1 MTVAEVRL
9 WGRTVGAVSWDDER
23 GFAHFEYDPAF
34 IPGGRQVAPLTMPL
48 ASEIYSFPA
57 LPRQTFHGL
66 PGLLAD
72 SLPDRFGNALIDAWL
87 ARQGRSPED
96 FNAVERL
103 CYIGARG
110 MGALEFVPATG
121 PTNRLARVDVAA
133 LVELASDILSERAP
147 LARIR
152 HQLPAADADALALRG
167 RAPSSRFDVLSS
179 TPASSSGPR
188 DQAGRRLDALTTKVG
203 DGCGLGGSL
212 ASVHRGQALQ
222 NILRVGTSA
231 GGARAKAVIAWNPE
245 TDEVRSGQTTAG
257 DGFSHWLVKFDG
269 VAGNKD
275 KELDDPRGY
284 GLIEYA
290 YHAMARAAGIE
301 MAECRILREHGRN
314 HFMTRRFDRTG
325 SGRKI
330 HMQSLGA
337 MAHYDFNQA
346 GAYSYEQALGVID
359 GLGLGKETAE
369 EQFRRMAFNIVA
381 RNQDDHVK
389 NIAFLMDRA
398 GSWSLSPA
406 FDVTYSYNPAG
417 RWTGAQQ
424 MSLNGKRDDFEVDD
438 FVACARNAALKRG
451 RATAILG
458 EVGKAVSRWS
468 EFAEEAGLPGD
479 SMRRIGDAHRLD
491 ILP

>member
-1 MTVAEVRL
+1 MGRRTVTVAEVRL
-9 WGRTVGAVSWDDER
+9 WGRAIGAVSWDDDR
-23 GFAHFEYDPAF
+23 GFTHFEYDPAF
-34 IPGGRQVAPLTMPL
+34 VPGGRQVAPLTMPL

-57 LPRQTFHGL
+57 LSRQTFHGL

-87 ARQGRSPED
+87 VRRGRDPGD

-121 PTNRLARVDVAA
+121 PRDTTASVDVAA
-133 LVELASDILSERAP
+133 LVELAGEILTERA
-147 LARIR
+147 A
-152 HQLPAADADALALRG
+152 
-167 RAPSSRFDVLSS
+167 
-179 TPASSSGPR
+179 
-188 DQAGRRLDALTTKVG
+188 
-203 DGCGLGGSL
+203 LGGSL
-212 ASVHRGQALQ
+212 APARRERALQ
-222 NILRVGTSA
+222 EILRVGTSA

-245 TDEVRSGQTTAG
+245 TDEVRSGQIKAG
-257 DGFSHWLVKFDG
+257 DGFSHWLIKFDG

-275 KELDDPRGY
+275 KELEDPRGY

-301 MAECRILREHGRN
+301 MTECRILRESGRN
-314 HFMTRRFDRTG
+314 HFMTRRFDRTDT
-325 SGRKI
+325 GRKI

-337 MAHYDFNQA
+337 LVHYDFNQA
-346 GAYSYEQALGVID
+346 GAYSYEQALRVID
-359 GLGLGKETAE
+359 RLGLGKDAAE

-398 GSWSLSPA
+398 GRWSLSPA

-417 RWTGAQQ
+417 RWTGAHQ
-424 MSLNGKRDDFEVDD
+424 MTLNGKREDFEIDD
-438 FVACARNAALKRG
+438 FVACGRNASLKRG
-451 RATAILG
+451 RATAILM
-458 EVGKAVSRWS
+458 EVGQAVSRWH
-468 EFAEEAGLPGD
+468 EFAEEVGVPGETT
-479 SMRRIGDAHRLD
+479 RRIAAAHRTDL
-491 ILP
+491 LP